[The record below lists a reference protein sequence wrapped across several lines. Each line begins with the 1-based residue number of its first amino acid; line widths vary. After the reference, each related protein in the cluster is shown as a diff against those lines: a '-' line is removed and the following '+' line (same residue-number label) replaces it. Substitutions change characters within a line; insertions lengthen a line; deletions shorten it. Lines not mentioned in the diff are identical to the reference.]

1 MCFVAHKLTKKID
14 EDDHLYHENNEI
26 RQTLIEN
33 LGFTFIKINLD
44 PDPDAGFN
52 LDVEI
57 AKIYNY
63 IHESSLKLAVK
74 SKERFRKELLNYVS
88 SISGPLE
95 WIKYFMEKV
104 RPTL

>member
-1 MCFVAHKLTKKID
+1 MCFIAHKLIIKID
-14 EDDHLYHENNEI
+14 EDVHLYHENNEI

-33 LGFTFIKINLD
+33 LGFTFIKINPD

-57 AKIYNY
+57 
-63 IHESSLKLAVK
+63 VK
-74 SKERFRKELLNYVS
+74 H
-88 SISGPLE
+88 SGPLE
-95 WIKYFMEKV
+95 WIKYFIEKV